1 MMRYYLLLIVLG
13 LFPPSMLGTNRTKIS
28 LNGNWEFKQMGQSHW
43 LPAQVPGCVHLDLLR
58 NKKIPD
64 PFFRDNETKLFW
76 ISEKKWEY
84 QKVFY
89 LPSNWQIGQTKRI
102 VFEGIDT
109 YAGIY
114 LNGEFLGEADN
125 MFRSWEFKTNRLKA
139 GRNIIRVVFQSPVQV
154 SDSLARNASIR
165 RPCENN
171 RHYSRKAQYHF
182 GWDWAPRLP
191 TSGIWRS
198 VYITNNEDRIYP
210 SARYAPVKLIQEKDS
225 IGESF
230 YFTVEGKP
238 VFMRGANW
246 IPGDVFLPRM
256 TPNRYRQLL
265 IAAKQA
271 NINMLRVWGGGIYE
285 EDIFYDLCDSLGIYV
300 WQDFMFAGAM
310 YPADSGFI
318 QSIREEVTQNILR
331 LRKHPCIVLWCGN
344 NEIDEAWHNWG
355 WQNQFQLSASDTA
368 FLWREYRQ
376 IFHELLPDL
385 VNQFDP
391 QRNYITTSPQIGWGR
406 KESMTQGDSHYWGL
420 WWGLQPITVLKEK
433 VPRFMSEY
441 GMQAMPNWS
450 SILKYSIPAD
460 WDTSSLVM
468 KVHQKHP
475 TGYSTLANYL
485 QQENLQVKNFK
496 EFIMA
501 TQEIQHRVIKTAVEA
516 QINSKGRCMGSLF
529 WQFNDCWPVCSW
541 SIVDYYGGRKK
552 GYYTMQNAYK
562 QAAK

>member
-1 MMRYYLLLIVLG
+1 MIRYYLLLIVLG

-76 ISEKKWEY
+76 ISEKIWEY

-114 LNGEFLGEADN
+114 LNGEFLGQADN

-139 GRNIIRVVFQSPVQV
+139 GRNIIHIVFQSPVQV

-256 TPNRYRQLL
+256 TPARYRQLL

-318 QSIREEVTQNILR
+318 QSIREEVSQNILR

-368 FLWREYRQ
+368 ILWREYRQ

-420 WWGLQPITVLKEK
+420 WWGLQPIAVLKEK

-496 EFIMA
+496 EFIVA

-541 SIVDYYGGRKK
+541 SVVDYYGGRKK

-562 QAAK
+562 QVAK

>member
-1 MMRYYLLLIVLG
+1 MIRYYLLLIVLG

-76 ISEKKWEY
+76 ISEKIWEY

-225 IGESF
+225 LGESF

-256 TPNRYRQLL
+256 TNERYRQLL

-420 WWGLQPITVLKEK
+420 WWGLQPITILKEK

-496 EFIMA
+496 EFIVA

-541 SIVDYYGGRKK
+541 SVVDYYGGRKK